1 MLLRMGNRLIRP
13 QADGCCVTLDTSAD
27 TPPPAVSAEPEPD
40 QLQVPEVT
48 LTPARNSFEIMTQF
62 NWDVVVL
69 LRFSVITIAVGI
81 ITLSAHWTYC
91 SPVTHAQTWAW
102 LIQL

>member
-27 TPPPAVSAEPEPD
+27 APPPRDASTQPEPD
-40 QLQVPEVT
+40 RLPVPEVT

-62 NWDVVVL
+62 NWDVVLL
-69 LRFSVITIAVGI
+69 LRLSVTYYS
-81 ITLSAHWTYC
+81 SALTC
-91 SPVTHAQTWAW
+91 
-102 LIQL
+102 